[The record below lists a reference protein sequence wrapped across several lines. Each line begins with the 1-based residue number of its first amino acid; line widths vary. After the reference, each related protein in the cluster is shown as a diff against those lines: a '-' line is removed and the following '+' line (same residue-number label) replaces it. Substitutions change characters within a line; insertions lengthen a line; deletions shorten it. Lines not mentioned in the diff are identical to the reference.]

1 MNTNTIEFWVSM
13 YSVAEIRIIL
23 LAAIVGG
30 VISKAVGGFDK
41 QLIGLLIFMGI
52 DYATG
57 MYAAFKTKTFWS
69 VAAFKGLAKK
79 ASIVGIVA
87 FCYGV
92 DCMLKIDV
100 CRYAAIA
107 GFGIMEALS
116 IIENADRGGWGSI
129 FPVWIRDR
137 LQVVKSERKLG
148 GIDKL

>member
-1 MNTNTIEFWVSM
+1 MNSNNIDFMLSM
-13 YSVAEIRIIL
+13 YSAAEVRIIL
-23 LAAIVGG
+23 LAGILGG
-30 VISKAVGGFDK
+30 VLSKALGGFDK
-41 QLIGLLIFMGI
+41 QLIGLLIFMLI
-52 DYATG
+52 DYLTG
-57 MYAAFKTKTFWS
+57 MYAACKTKSFWS
-69 VAAFKGLAKK
+69 VIAFKGLRKK
-79 ASIVGIVA
+79 ASIMGIVA

-92 DCMLKIDV
+92 DCILKIDV

>member
-1 MNTNTIEFWVSM
+1 MNTNNVDFILSM
-13 YSVAEIRIIL
+13 YSAAEVRIIL
-23 LAAIVGG
+23 LAGIIGG
-30 VISKAVGGFDK
+30 VLSKALGGFDK
-41 QLIGLLIFMGI
+41 QLIGLLIFMAA

-57 MYAAFKTKTFWS
+57 MYAAFKTDSFWS
-69 VAAFKGLAKK
+69 MAAFKGIFKK
-79 ASIVGIVA
+79 ASIMGIVA

-129 FPVWIRDR
+129 FPEWIRCR
-137 LQVVKSERKLG
+137 LQTVKSERKLG
-148 GIDKL
+148 GVDKL